1 MIVYAVQLYTVD
13 AVHLPEFLAAF
24 RPRGLWND
32 IARLQP
38 GHIHTDLLRNPSD
51 SSKFLAIDF
60 WTSIRA
66 LLAARRSPEVRRFA
80 LWLNRQ
86 TLDCEGLGMFVFPAQ
101 PKAGLVPDGV
111 TCAPGG
117 LFGDD
122 QARDLRK
129 AGLEIL
135 P

>member
-13 AVHLPEFLAAF
+13 AAHRPEFLAAF
-24 RPRGLWND
+24 RPRGLWSD

-66 LLAARRSPEVRRFA
+66 LFAARRSPEVRRFFR
-80 LWLNRQ
+80 WLQRQ
-86 TLDCEGLGMFVFPAQ
+86 GVDREGIGMFVFPPLPA
-101 PKAGLVPDGV
+101 AGEP
-111 TCAPGG
+111 
-117 LFGDD
+117 
-122 QARDLRK
+122 
-129 AGLEIL
+129 AGNELDTVSDFIVVNGHGPQGTESEVR

>member
-13 AVHLPEFLAAF
+13 AAHRPEFLAAF
-24 RPRGLWND
+24 RPRGLWPE

-66 LLAARRSPEVRRFA
+66 LFAARRSPEVRRFV
-80 LWLNRQ
+80 LWLQR
-86 TLDCEGLGMFVFPAQ
+86 LGIDREGIGLFVFPPLPALDES
-101 PKAGLVPDGV
+101 A
-111 TCAPGG
+111 
-117 LFGDD
+117 GDD
-122 QARDLRK
+122 LDVACDLVVADGREFQN
-129 AGLEIL
+129 AESGALS
-135 P
+135 